1 MEKLIADY
9 EIELT
14 EPGCSPGIGRYGLLI
29 TVPADISDIFPYLN
43 AVLDDTLYD
52 HENRILIGRDKDRRC
67 AFRPQNIRVAGID
80 DVADAPRIAEEIVE
94 RTNQVWEQR
103 EEIMPSYRERSVPA
117 AIDIYQLL
125 PRTNCK
131 ECGYPTCLAFAAD
144 ARNGPELLEK
154 CPPLS
159 RPENADSRVQIER
172 LFAGD

>member
-1 MEKLIADY
+1 MEKLIVDY

-14 EPGCSPGIGRYGLLI
+14 EPGCFPGSGFYGLLV
-29 TVPADISDIFPYLN
+29 TLPADISDVFPYLN
-43 AVLDDTLYD
+43 AVLEDTLYD
-52 HENRILIGRDKDRRC
+52 RENRILIGRDKDRRY
-67 AFRPQNIRVAGID
+67 AFRANDIRVAGID
-80 DVADAPRIAEEIVE
+80 DVADAPRIAEEVVK

-103 EEIMPSYRERSVPA
+103 EEITPSYRERSVPA

-131 ECGYPTCLAFAAD
+131 ECGYATCLAFAAD
-144 ARNGPELLEK
+144 ARNDPELLEK

-172 LFAGD
+172 LFTGE

>member
-1 MEKLIADY
+1 MEKLIAAY

-14 EPGCSPGIGRYGLLI
+14 EPGCFPGSGFYGLLV
-29 TVPADISDIFPYLN
+29 TVPADISDVFPYLN

-52 HENRILIGRDKDRRC
+52 RENCILIGRDKDRRY
-67 AFRPQNIRVAGID
+67 AFRANDIRVAGID
-80 DVADAPRIAEEIVE
+80 DVADAPKIAEEVVE

-103 EEIMPSYRERSVPA
+103 EEITPSYRERSVPA
-117 AIDIYQLL
+117 AIDIYLLL

-144 ARNGPELLEK
+144 ARNDPELLEK
-154 CPPLS
+154 CLPLS